1 MKKLRVIQI
10 GLGHD
15 HAPATF
21 DTLRLLSDIFEVAA
35 LAFPENDNAV
45 YEKRKDVYDA
55 VPIMTVEEALALP
68 DIDAAVIEAYDMD
81 LVKYAQMAADRG
93 LHVQMDKPGNQSI
106 ADFEKLV
113 NTCKEKNLV
122 FHMGYMYRYNP
133 AVTEAIKKAK
143 SGELGEIFSVEAH
156 MDCLHTAE
164 KRNWLKPFKGGMLF
178 FLGCHLIDLIYRIQG
193 EPDEVC
199 PLSCATG
206 FDGVAALDYGMVVYK
221 YKHGISFAKTAA
233 TEVGGF
239 LRRQLVICGS
249 KGTIEL
255 KPLEQYI
262 GDKTVLV
269 TPVKESY
276 GTGWYTPPE
285 KHNAGPVQRYE
296 AMLRAFASYV
306 RGEKE
311 NPYTYD
317 YELGLFRLLA
327 KSCEF

>member
-21 DTLRLLSDIFEVAA
+21 DTLLQLNDVFELAA
-35 LAFPENDNAV
+35 LAFPGYDKGK
-45 YEKRKDVYDA
+45 YEERKAIYDA
-55 VPIMTVEEALALP
+55 VPIMTIEEALALP

-133 AVTEAIKKAK
+133 AVTEAIEKAT

-193 EPDEVC
+193 EPDEIL

-206 FDGVAALDYGMVVYK
+206 FDGVDAQDYGMVLYK
-221 YKHGISFAKTAA
+221 YKRGISFAKTCA

-239 LRRQLVICGS
+239 MRRQLVICGS
-249 KGTIEL
+249 KGTMEL
-255 KPLEQYI
+255 KPLEQYNK
-262 GDKTVLV
+262 DNTLLV
-269 TPVKESY
+269 TPVKEAY
-276 GTGWYTPPE
+276 KRGWHTSPE
-285 KHNAGPVQRYE
+285 KRIVGPTHRYE
-296 AMLRAFASYV
+296 SMLRAFASYV
-306 RGEKE
+306 RGEKQ

-317 YELGLFRLLA
+317 YELGLFKLLA
-327 KSCEF
+327 KSCDF